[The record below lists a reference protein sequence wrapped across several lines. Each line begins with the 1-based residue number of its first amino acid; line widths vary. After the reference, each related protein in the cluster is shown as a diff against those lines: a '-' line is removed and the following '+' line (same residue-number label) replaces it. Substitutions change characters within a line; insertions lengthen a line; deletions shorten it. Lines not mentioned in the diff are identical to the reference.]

1 MLNITKEMTSIPS
14 SLIYSLSDIVQ
25 MFYTLLGD
33 SRDNGLALE
42 SLIEDHNMRI
52 VIHADHVGDGVSIS
66 HP

>member
-14 SLIYSLSDIVQ
+14 SLVYSLSD
-25 MFYTLLGD
+25 MFYTLIGD

-42 SLIEDHNMRI
+42 SLIEDHNMRT
-52 VIHADHVGDGVSIS
+52 VIHVDHVGDGVSIS